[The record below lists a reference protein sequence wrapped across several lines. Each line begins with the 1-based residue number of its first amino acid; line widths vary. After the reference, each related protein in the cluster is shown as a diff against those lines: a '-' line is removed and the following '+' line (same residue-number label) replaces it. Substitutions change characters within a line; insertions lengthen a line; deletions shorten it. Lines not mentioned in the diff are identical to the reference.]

1 MLRMVPGVPNHK
13 NVVVMAGKGKI
24 PDVKQLRIKMNFT
37 ETYSVVEQNKTSIS
51 QLKKINSCRF

>member
-1 MLRMVPGVPNHK
+1 MVPGVPNHK

-37 ETYSVVEQNKTSIS
+37 VTYSVVEQKKTSIS
-51 QLKKINSCRF
+51 QLKKINSCHF